1 MILSPDCGPLPL
13 IINATTSVVIKLS
26 VLSDLSDIYTFGPTL
41 GVHLEDQMSDR
52 KLERQYYVFGHN
64 YLIIHP
70 TKSYDLSMDSLGPV
84 ECGFSMQ
91 YMEDKIF

>member
-1 MILSPDCGPLPL
+1 MCM
-13 IINATTSVVIKLS
+13 NW
-26 VLSDLSDIYTFGPTL
+26 YCTL
-41 GVHLEDQMSDR
+41 GAPQVYLQDEMSDR
-52 KLERQYYVFGHN
+52 RLERLYYVFGHN

-91 YMEDKIF
+91 YMKDKIF